1 MLLVVLCLAYQATQG
16 LILFKQSKRKVFQ
29 QHYNGADNADFDQ
42 PTQVQIYIQIDAY
55 HYSPHNGN
63 MAPPII

>member
-1 MLLVVLCLAYQATQG
+1 MG

-29 QHYNGADNADFDQ
+29 QHYNGADNADIDQ